1 MIFFPAYLQTLG
13 SSQPQ
18 VGSTPGLLKEKSS
31 TSKLSTSKLGT
42 SKTFTFMETA
52 SMKNGSRVIFMSVF
66 LIIASLLVGYATSA
80 FGQSNAA
87 MAEQLAA
94 RAEVIAIGK
103 VTGVE
108 SEWNESHTMIRTRV
122 TLSVDQ
128 FVKGGSSQ
136 NAMTIYVPGG
146 EIDGV
151 GEIYSHMP
159 TFRRDED
166 VVVFAEK
173 DRENR
178 YRVSAGSQGKFLV
191 EKNSVTGKAM
201 IAGGRS
207 LDDLKAQLHLVIQ
220 QQGTKR

>member
-1 MIFFPAYLQTLG
+1 
-13 SSQPQ
+13 
-18 VGSTPGLLKEKSS
+18 
-31 TSKLSTSKLGT
+31 
-42 SKTFTFMETA
+42 
-52 SMKNGSRVIFMSVF
+52 MKNGSR
-66 LIIASLLVGYATSA
+66 IIILSLLGIGSLLAASA

-108 SEWNESHTMIRTRV
+108 SEWNETHTMIRTRV

-136 NAMTIYVPGG
+136 NALTIYVPGG

-173 DRENR
+173 DRDNR

-191 EKNSVTGKAM
+191 EKNTTTGKAM

-207 LDDLKAQLHLVIQ
+207 LDDLKAQLNLVIQ

>member
-1 MIFFPAYLQTLG
+1 
-13 SSQPQ
+13 
-18 VGSTPGLLKEKSS
+18 
-31 TSKLSTSKLGT
+31 
-42 SKTFTFMETA
+42 
-52 SMKNGSRVIFMSVF
+52 MKNGSRVIFLSLF
-66 LIIASLLVGYATSA
+66 LGIVSLFVTSA

-103 VTGVE
+103 VTGIE

-173 DRENR
+173 DRDNR

-191 EKNSVTGKAM
+191 EKDGATGRRM

-207 LDDLKAQLHLVIQ
+207 LDDLKAQLNLVIQ